1 MGLLDGFKKIVSGG
15 GAINSIES
23 QLITEN
29 DKAIK
34 VTSFTLSYKLLHY
47 CSLEASNVYKVEWI
61 KCMKAVVN
69 YCKLAY

>member
-34 VTSFTLSYKLLHY
+34 VTKNSIRIRTYY
-47 CSLEASNVYKVEWI
+47 RAI
-61 KCMKAVVN
+61 AD
-69 YCKLAY
+69 